1 MKHSRST
8 LLVLSGVT
16 AVLLSACGSEDV
28 AGTSAPAS
36 GSTAAEK
43 SSTPSSSTASSAAS
57 SSKSA
62 PAATGDTTP
71 PGTELSVG
79 DRAVVPFE
87 YGTDKSGTIAVTVT
101 AIEAGDN
108 ADLAAFGEKAAGIV
122 PIYVRVTVE
131 NVGGDDLAYS
141 SVSLRAV
148 GSDGRGT
155 GVIITGDTP
164 KCESESAP
172 KSFTAAGET
181 YETCVLQG
189 ARDASAVTGA
199 TFGKGGDYDDS
210 PVLWKR

>member
-1 MKHSRST
+1 VKHSRST

-16 AVLLSACGSEDV
+16 AVLLSACGGEEV
-28 AGTSAPAS
+28 AGTSSPAS
-36 GSTAAEK
+36 APVTTEE
-43 SSTPSSSTASSAAS
+43 SSAPSSSAAAS
-57 SSKSA
+57 SSKAA
-62 PAATGDTTP
+62 PAATGDVTP

-87 YGTDKSGTIAVTVT
+87 YGTDKSGTIALTVT
-101 AIEAGDN
+101 AIEAGDP
-108 ADLAAFGEKAAGIV
+108 ADLAAFGEKANGIV

-131 NVGGDDLAYS
+131 NVGGDDLAHS

-148 GSDGRGT
+148 GDDGRGT

-181 YETCVLQG
+181 FETCVLQG
-189 ARDASAVTGA
+189 ARDASTVAGA
-199 TFGKGGDYDDS
+199 TFGKGGEYDDS
-210 PVLWKR
+210 PILWKR